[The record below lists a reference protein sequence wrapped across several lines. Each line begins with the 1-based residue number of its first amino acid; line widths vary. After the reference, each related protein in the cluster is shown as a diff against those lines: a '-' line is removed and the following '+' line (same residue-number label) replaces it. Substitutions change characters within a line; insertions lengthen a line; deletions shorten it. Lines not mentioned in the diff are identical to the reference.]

1 MSLKAKIRSIVF
13 KLNHETA
20 TEELIKSGLKIGE
33 NFHRQEKTII
43 DSSHCW
49 LITIGN
55 NVTLAPRVHVLA
67 HDASTKN
74 ALGYTRIGL
83 VNIGNNV
90 FVGAGTIILPG
101 VSVGDNVVI
110 GSGSV
115 VTKDIPSNS
124 VAVGNPAK
132 VISSYESYISKKH
145 SELSECPLFDDTY
158 TLRNPNLTDEIKNKM
173 ISDLSKGRIG
183 YVK

>member
-1 MSLKAKIRSIVF
+1 MSIKAKIQALVF
-13 KLNHETA
+13 KLNHETS
-20 TEELIKSGLKIGE
+20 TQDLINAGMKVGA
-33 NFHRQEKTII
+33 NFQRQEKTII

-49 LITIGN
+49 LISIGD
-55 NVTLAPRVHVLA
+55 NVTLAPRVHILA

-74 ALGYTRIGL
+74 PLGYTRIGL

-101 VSVGDNVVI
+101 ISIGDNVVI
-110 GSGSV
+110 GAGSV

-124 VAVGNPAK
+124 VAAGNPAG
-132 VISSYESYISKKH
+132 VIAAYDAYISKKH
-145 SELSECPLFDDTY
+145 VELSECQLFDDTY
-158 TLRNPNLTDEIKNKM
+158 TLRNPNLTDEMKNKM
-173 ISDLSKGRIG
+173 IADLSKGRIG